1 MMRYSSI
8 SQLVVPAVLIAAI
21 VAGCSRSGSDS
32 TSARSRPA
40 GVAVTPDQTPIVGT
54 AVIRGTVHFTG
65 NPPAA
70 SATSDLPDPN
80 NCQAVVHPSLG
91 IIVNANRT
99 LKNVVI
105 YLSNPPRPAPPAPA
119 AAVLLDQV
127 YCQFQPH
134 VVALRT
140 GQTLHVLS
148 SDDMPHNVHFLCEA
162 NPIQN
167 FGMLRA
173 GDSHDVSFANP
184 EIFTT
189 RCDVHAWMS
198 AVVAVFDHPYFAVSS
213 ADGSFQ
219 IDGVPAGSYTLVAWQ
234 ETLPSQTVP
243 ITVTDAGTTTSDFT
257 FAMP

>member
-1 MMRYSSI
+1 MMRFSTYALSI
-8 SQLVVPAVLIAAI
+8 LAVALFATVI
-21 VAGCSRSGSDS
+21 AGCSRSDS
-32 TSARSRPA
+32 TSSKSQSPK
-40 GVAVTPDQTPIVGT
+40 GVVVQPDQTPIVGT
-54 AVIRGTVHFTG
+54 AVIRGTIHYTG

-70 SATSDLPDPN
+70 SATSDAPDPN
-80 NCQAVVHPSLG
+80 NGQAVVHPSLG
-91 IIVNANRT
+91 IIVNPNHT
-99 LKNVVI
+99 LKNVVV
-105 YLSNPPRPAPPAPA
+105 YLSNPPRPTPHAPA

-140 GQTLHVLS
+140 GQTLHVRS
-148 SDDMPHNVHFLCEA
+148 SDDMPHNVHFVCQA
-162 NPIQN
+162 NPVQN

-198 AVVAVFDHPYFAVSS
+198 AVVAVFDHPYFAVSA

-219 IDGVPAGSYTLVAWQ
+219 IENVPAGSYTLVAWQ
-234 ETLPSQTVP
+234 ETLPSQTMP
-243 ITVTDAGTTTSDFT
+243 ITVTDTGATTSDFT